1 MLQLFV
7 SNWFFLLLEHNN
19 TVCTISD
26 LFGDFF
32 FVWLSLV
39 YHFRTSY
46 ALMSQWMMQLGN
58 RSKAPVEG
66 YVSQPNFPAKHS
78 AGNVYGRRSR
88 MVNSDGA
95 PSPYNPDAA
104 QLAAVRSLKHH
115 STEHRAHDSWWQL
128 SILKTCWFFFFAFP
142 LRWTNPFLH
151 TFDSPQT
158 TDTTTSTNLTSKSA
172 SSSQTNTSQ
181 YLVHQSESF
190 WPSFFNCLWRVNSVA
205 ICYSGCWVYP
215 HRLRHGR
222 AGGSWRHVKEVLQ
235 AGGRRIVF
243 VDGRYDRLGIGIVS
257 KRVLVCNLHWEFTE
271 CRKFILYWLEK

>member
-7 SNWFFLLLEHNN
+7 SNCFFLLLEHNN

-66 YVSQPNFPAKHS
+66 YVSQPNFPTKHS

-104 QLAAVRSLKHH
+104 QLAAVRSLEHH
-115 STEHRAHDSWWQL
+115 STEHRAHDSWWKL
-128 SILKTCWFFFFAFP
+128 SILKTGFFF
-142 LRWTNPFLH
+142 LL
-151 TFDSPQT
+151 S
-158 TDTTTSTNLTSKSA
+158 L
-172 SSSQTNTSQ
+172 
-181 YLVHQSESF
+181 L
-190 WPSFFNCLWRVNSVA
+190 
-205 ICYSGCWVYP
+205 
-215 HRLRHGR
+215 
-222 AGGSWRHVKEVLQ
+222 
-235 AGGRRIVF
+235 
-243 VDGRYDRLGIGIVS
+243 DGRIHSSTPSILHKQRIRRLPQILPASQPAVPKQTLPSIWSTKVSLFDPLSLIVS
-257 KRVLVCNLHWEFTE
+257 GV
-271 CRKFILYWLEK
+271 